1 MSFSPGPGDRPPA
14 ALAAEIRGALQHIES
29 LDRCSD
35 GYLAGLAFILHRV
48 AAADRDIS
56 EREVERMER
65 ILVEHASLTQPEAVL
80 TVEMAKHRCRAADC
94 GHSYDASRHLR
105 ALLGPGERER
115 LHRFL
120 ESVAAADGQVRPSE
134 QAAVRQIAAELGLL
148 GTSDAGC

>member
-14 ALAAEIRGALQHIES
+14 ALADEIRGALQHIES

-48 AAADRDIS
+48 AAADRDIN

-65 ILVEHASLTQPEAVL
+65 ILVEHASLSQPEAVL

-94 GHSYDASRHLR
+94 GHAYDASRHLR
-105 ALLGPGERER
+105 ALLGPGERAR

-120 ESVAAADGQVRPSE
+120 ESVAAADGQVRPAE
-134 QAAVRQIAAELGLL
+134 QAAVRQIAAELGLF
-148 GTSDAGC
+148 GGGDTRP

>member
-1 MSFSPGPGDRPPA
+1 MSFSPGPGDRPSA
-14 ALAAEIRGALQHIES
+14 ELADQIRGALQHIES

-105 ALLGPGERER
+105 ALLGPGESAS

-120 ESVAAADGQVRPSE
+120 ESVAAADGQVRPTE

>member
-1 MSFSPGPGDRPPA
+1 MCFSSGPGDRPPA

-105 ALLGPGERER
+105 ALLGPGERAR

>member
-14 ALAAEIRGALQHIES
+14 ELAAEIRGALQHIES

-35 GYLAGLAFILHRV
+35 GYLASLAFVLHRV
-48 AAADRDIS
+48 AAADRDIN

-65 ILVEHASLTQPEAVL
+65 ILVEHASLSQPEAVL

-105 ALLGPGERER
+105 ALLGPDERER

-148 GTSDAGC
+148 GSSGART

>member
-14 ALAAEIRGALQHIES
+14 ELADEIRGALQHIES
-29 LDRCSD
+29 LDRSSD
-35 GYLAGLAFILHRV
+35 GYLASLAFILHRV
-48 AAADRDIS
+48 AAADRDIN

-65 ILVEHASLTQPEAVL
+65 ILVEHASLSQPEAVL

-105 ALLGPGERER
+105 ALLGPRERAR

-120 ESVAAADGQVRPSE
+120 ESVAAADGQVRPAE

-148 GTSDAGC
+148 GSSGARS

>member
-1 MSFSPGPGDRPPA
+1 MSFSPGPGDRPSVE
-14 ALAAEIRGALQHIES
+14 LAAEIRGALQHIES
-29 LDRCSD
+29 LDRSSD
-35 GYLAGLAFILHRV
+35 GYLASLAFILHRV
-48 AAADRDIS
+48 AAADRDIN

-65 ILVEHASLTQPEAVL
+65 ILVEHAALSQPEAVL

-105 ALLGPGERER
+105 ALLGPGERAR

-120 ESVAAADGQVRPSE
+120 ESVAAADGQVRPTE

-148 GTSDAGC
+148 GGDDAGS

>member
-1 MSFSPGPGDRPPA
+1 MSFSPGHGDRPSVE
-14 ALAAEIRGALQHIES
+14 LADEIRGALQHIES
-29 LDRCSD
+29 LDRRSN
-35 GYLAGLAFILHRV
+35 GYLASLAFILHRV

-65 ILVEHASLTQPEAVL
+65 ILVEHASLSQPEAVL

-105 ALLGPGERER
+105 ALLGPGERAR

-148 GTSDAGC
+148 GSSDARS

>member
-1 MSFSPGPGDRPPA
+1 MSFSPGPGDRPSA

-35 GYLAGLAFILHRV
+35 GYLASLAFILHRV

-56 EREVERMER
+56 EREVERMES
-65 ILVEHASLTQPEAVL
+65 ILVEHAALTQPEAVL

-105 ALLGPGERER
+105 ALLGPGESAR

-148 GTSDAGC
+148 GGGDAQS

>member
-14 ALAAEIRGALQHIES
+14 ELAAEIRGALQHIES

-35 GYLAGLAFILHRV
+35 GYLASLAFVLHRV
-48 AAADRDIS
+48 AAADRDIN

-65 ILVEHASLTQPEAVL
+65 ILVEHASLSQPEAVL

-148 GTSDAGC
+148 GRSGART

>member
-1 MSFSPGPGDRPPA
+1 MSFSPGHGDRPSVE
-14 ALAAEIRGALQHIES
+14 LADEIRGALQHIES
-29 LDRCSD
+29 LDRRSN
-35 GYLAGLAFILHRV
+35 GYLASLAFILHRV

-65 ILVEHASLTQPEAVL
+65 ILVEHASLSQPEAVL
-80 TVEMAKHRCRAADC
+80 PVEMAKHRCRAADC

-105 ALLGPGERER
+105 ALLGPGERAR

-148 GTSDAGC
+148 GSSDARS

>member
-1 MSFSPGPGDRPPA
+1 MSFSPGPGDSPSA
-14 ALAAEIRGALQHIES
+14 ELAAEIRGALQHIES

>member
-14 ALAAEIRGALQHIES
+14 ELAAEIRGALQHIEN
-29 LDRCSD
+29 LDRCSH
-35 GYLAGLAFILHRV
+35 GYLASLAFILHRV
-48 AAADRDIS
+48 AAADRDIN

-65 ILVEHASLTQPEAVL
+65 ILVEHASLSQPEAVL

-105 ALLGPGERER
+105 ALLVPGERAR

-120 ESVAAADGQVRPSE
+120 ESVAAADGQVRPTE

-148 GTSDAGC
+148 DSSGAGS